1 MTGRADLLVE
11 IGTEELPPKAL
22 RSLMEAFAANVR
34 EGLDGG
40 RLAYEVIV
48 PYASPRRLAVLVRG
62 LEAAQQERESEL
74 KGPPV
79 RVAFDKNGEP
89 TPAALAFADRCG
101 VSVGELGRSVTEK
114 GEWLSHRLV
123 DKGAAAIDL
132 VPAVVRDALDRL
144 PIPRRM
150 RWGDRDAEFVRPV
163 HWVVM
168 RYGNTTIDTEIM
180 GIRAG
185 GTTYGHRFMAP
196 GGLGLDKPADYAAM
210 LEANGKVVAD
220 FDERRRR
227 IVDGVAAAAA
237 VAGGIAVGTDALYD
251 EVTALVE
258 WPVPITGFFDESFL
272 QLPREV
278 IVATLTNHQ
287 RYFPVEAE
295 DGRLMPAFVTVAN
308 LASADPD
315 KVRDGNERVIRPR
328 LADAAFF
335 WDSDRRRSLEGR
347 RAALGNVVYQQG
359 LGSLLDKSSRTTAL
373 AGRISTALG
382 ADSAHAERAAQL
394 AKCDLITGM
403 VGEFPELQGTMGRY
417 YADADGEEAE
427 VALAIEEQYL
437 PRYAGD
443 ELPTCGA
450 GRSLAVA
457 DKLDTLCGVF
467 ALGKRPSGNKDP
479 FGLRRSALGVVRI
492 LVEQRLDLDLV
503 ELLEV
508 AVTAQ
513 PVEAGASLATEVYDF
528 IVDRMRSWCLESG
541 SYTAE
546 MFEAVRDRRPVSLA
560 DFQSRLDAVAS
571 FVSLDAAS
579 SLSQANKR
587 IANILRQAS
596 ESGGA
601 PDAADLDPG
610 ALVEPSE
617 LALFEALEA
626 ARDEVGPLMGARRY
640 SEALARLAEL
650 RVPVDQFFDQ
660 VMVMAE
666 EAAIRRNR
674 LALLARLRDQFLDV
688 ADISRLSIGR
698 G

>member
-1 MTGRADLLVE
+1 MSRRADLLVE

-22 RSLMEAFAANVR
+22 RSLMDAFAANMR
-34 EGLDGG
+34 EGLDNG
-40 RLAYEVIV
+40 RLASETMV
-48 PYASPRRLAVLVRG
+48 PYASPRRLAVLVKG
-62 LEAAQQERESEL
+62 LVAAQQDRESEQ

-79 RVAFDKNGEP
+79 RVAFDKDGNP

-101 VSVGELGRSVTEK
+101 VSVEELGRSATDK

-123 DKGAAAIDL
+123 EKGAATVDI
-132 VPAVVRDALDRL
+132 VPSVVRDALDKL

-168 RYGNTTIDTEIM
+168 RYGRTTIEADIL

-196 GGLGLDKPADYAAM
+196 AGLAVDEPSAYAAL
-210 LEANGKVVAD
+210 LEGKGRVVAD

-227 IVDGVAAAAA
+227 IVDGVAAAAK
-237 VAGGIAVGTDALYD
+237 VAGGSAVGGDTLYD

-258 WPVPITGFFDESFL
+258 WPVPITGYFDSAFL
-272 QLPREV
+272 ELPREV

-287 RYFPVEAE
+287 RYFPVEAP

-308 LASADPD
+308 IVSTDPD

-335 WDSDRRRSLEGR
+335 WDSDRRRTLESR
-347 RAALGNVVYQQG
+347 QAALENVVYQQG
-359 LGSLLDKSSRTTAL
+359 LGSLLDKSSRTAAL
-373 AGRISTALG
+373 ADRIASALG
-382 ADSAHAERAAQL
+382 ADSADADRAARL
-394 AKCDLITGM
+394 AKCDLVTGM
-403 VGEFPELQGTMGRY
+403 VGEFPELQGTMGKY
-417 YADADGEEAE
+417 YAAADGEATD

-443 ELPTCGA
+443 ALPTCAA
-450 GRSLAVA
+450 GRSLAIA
-457 DKLDTLCGVF
+457 DKLDTICGVF

-479 FGLRRSALGVVRI
+479 FGLRRSALGIVRI

-503 ELLEV
+503 ELIQAAV
-508 AVTAQ
+508 AAQ
-513 PVEAGASLATEVYDF
+513 PVKTDAALVSEVYEF
-528 IVDRMRSWCLESG
+528 IVDRLRSWCLESG
-541 SYTAE
+541 RCSAE
-546 MFEAVRDRRPVSLA
+546 MFEAVRDRRPASLA
-560 DFQSRLDAVAS
+560 DFESRLEAVAS

-587 IANILRQAS
+587 IANILRQAG
-596 ESGGA
+596 ESDDA
-601 PDAADLDPG
+601 PEAGDLDPG
-610 ALVEPSE
+610 ALFEPSE

-626 ARDEVGPLMGARRY
+626 ARDRVGPLIDERRY
-640 SEALARLAEL
+640 TDVLGRLAEL
-650 RVPVDQFFDQ
+650 RDPVDLFFDQ
-660 VMVMAE
+660 VMVMADDPG
-666 EAAIRRNR
+666 IRRNR
-674 LALLARLRDQFLDV
+674 LALLARLRDLFLDV
-688 ADISRLSIGR
+688 ADISRLSIGK